1 MLKLDNVWKRYGSHG
16 AVRGLSLDVTE
27 GSAFALIGANGAGKT
42 TTIKLLM
49 NILQP
54 DEGQAQVFGV
64 DSRNLTIRELAR
76 IGYVSEN
83 QKLPAAL
90 SLAEYLAYLRPF
102 YRTWDRDLE
111 AKVLKMLRL
120 PVDRKISQLSH
131 GNRMKAALAC
141 ALCYH
146 PELLI
151 LDEPFNGLDPLIRDE
166 FMEGVLHQAGQMTLF
181 ISTHDLSDI
190 ETFATDVA
198 FLSEGQLL
206 FQEGMDSLMQRHRAV
221 NITLDDDVLPAT
233 LPASWINRKQS
244 GSVLSFIDS
253 NFSEEDLHHDL
264 ETLGLV
270 HRHLE
275 VQPIGLRSVFT
286 ATARAVSPALYEE
299 VALGPSHLS

>member
-1 MLKLDNVWKRYGSHG
+1 MLKLDSVWKRYGSHG
-16 AVRGLSLDVTE
+16 ALRGLSLKVAE

-42 TTIKLLM
+42 TTIKLSM

-54 DEGQAQVFGV
+54 DDGCAEILGV
-64 DSRNLTIRELAR
+64 DSRRLTIRELAR

-111 AKVLKMLRL
+111 SKVLRMLRI
-120 PVDRKISQLSH
+120 PVDRKISELSH

-190 ETFATDVA
+190 ETFATDVG

-206 FQEGMDSLMQRHRAV
+206 FQESMESLMQRYRAV
-221 NITLDDDVLPAT
+221 NITLDDDVPPAV
-233 LPASWINRKQS
+233 LPASWINRKRS

-253 NFSEEDLHHDL
+253 KFSEGALHHDL
-264 ETLGLV
+264 ERLGLS

-286 ATARAVSPALYEE
+286 ATARAMSAEKDLE
-299 VALGPSHLS
+299 VGIGSSYLS

>member
-1 MLKLDNVWKRYGSHG
+1 MLKLDNLSKHYGNHG
-16 AVRGLSLDVTE
+16 ALRNLNLTVE
-27 GSAFALIGANGAGKT
+27 AGSAFALIGANGAGKT
-42 TTIKLLM
+42 TTIKLVM

-54 DEGQAQVFGV
+54 DAGSAQVFGV
-64 DSRNLTIRELAR
+64 DSRKLTIHELAR

-83 QKLPAAL
+83 QKLPPAL

-102 YRTWDRDLE
+102 YPMWDRDLE
-111 AKVLKMLRL
+111 RRITAMFRI
-120 PVDRKISQLSH
+120 PIDRKISQLSH

-166 FMEGVLHQAGQMTLF
+166 FMEGVLHQADQMTLF

-206 FQEGMDSLMQRHRAV
+206 FQESMESLMQRHRAV
-221 NITLDDDVLPAT
+221 NITLDEDVLPAR
-233 LPASWINRKQS
+233 LPSTWINRKQS

-253 NFSEEDLHHDL
+253 KFSEERLHQEL
-264 ETLGLV
+264 EALGLI

-275 VQPIGLRSVFT
+275 VEPIGLRSVFT
-286 ATARAVSPALYEE
+286 ATARAMSAETREE
-299 VALGPSHLS
+299 VVVGSSYIS

>member
-1 MLKLDNVWKRYGSHG
+1 MLKLDNLSKRYGNHG
-16 AVRGLSLDVTE
+16 ALRNLSLKVEE

-54 DEGQAQVFGV
+54 DAGSAQVFGV
-64 DSRNLTIRELAR
+64 DSRNLTIHELAR

-102 YRTWDRDLE
+102 YPTWDHDLE
-111 AKVLKMLRL
+111 RKVVAMLRL

-166 FMEGVLHQAGQMTLF
+166 FMEGVLHEAGQMTLF

-198 FLSEGQLL
+198 FLSEGRLL
-206 FQEGMDSLMQRHRAV
+206 FQESMESLMQRHRAV
-221 NITLDDDVLPAT
+221 NITLDDDVLPET
-233 LPASWINRKQS
+233 LPSSWINRRQS

-253 NFSEEDLHHDL
+253 HFSEKQLHRDI
-264 ETLGLV
+264 EILGLS

-275 VQPIGLRSVFT
+275 VEPIGLRSVFT
-286 ATARAVSPALYEE
+286 ATARATSAEAYEE
-299 VALGPSHLS
+299 VEIGSSHLS